1 MDKDMD
7 SQTFLT
13 IANAIVNRQ
22 LLVGT
27 YDRRYREFLPFVV
40 GHKKDGTER
49 ALVLQIAGDSRSGT
63 VREPTWKCL
72 TLKKLTIR
80 ESRDY
85 RDEWETPQD
94 YDPDTQW
101 CIPSN
106 LIHRKV

>member
-27 YDRRYREFLPFVV
+27 YDRRYGEFLPFVV

-49 ALVLQIAGDSRSGT
+49 ALVLQSAGDSKIRDRAGT
-63 VREPTWKCL
+63 NMEV
-72 TLKKLTIR
+72 
-80 ESRDY
+80 SDA
-85 RDEWETPQD
+85 
-94 YDPDTQW
+94 
-101 CIPSN
+101 
-106 LIHRKV
+106 